1 MKHKGA
7 DMMVA
12 EHADHKTSRQVE
24 DSEDSEVAE
33 RKVRGLDEAEEVHTD
48 VNMMIVAPGVEEE
61 AEEGTH
67 MYREV

>member
-1 MKHKGA
+1 MGA

-12 EHADHKTSRQVE
+12 EHAAHKASRQVE
-24 DSEDSEVAE
+24 DSEDNVVAE

-48 VNMMIVAPGVEEE
+48 VDMRIVAQGVEEE
-61 AEEGTH
+61 AEEEKH